1 MQPTE
6 ENPVRI
12 SVLIPARNE
21 QENIGDCLRSLLE
34 QGTSVE
40 LIVADDS
47 SEDDT
52 AAIVR
57 QIAAEKPAA
66 DHSPD
71 CANVTLVSVPPLP
84 AGWLGKNH
92 ALHTAVPHATGE
104 WICFTD
110 ADTRHAPDALPAL
123 ADWAETTSIDLVSLS
138 PEQITATWWEKAVIP
153 QVFGQLERLFPFQR
167 VNHSADPLAAANGQ
181 YILIRREVYDRLG
194 GHEAIRDE
202 VLDDVELA
210 RRAKQ
215 AGYRIWFGPGDGI
228 VRTRMYRQFRDMWQG
243 WTKNLFLIFR
253 RDRAAIRRAARGLA
267 LRSLLPLLA
276 ALVLFGAGILFT
288 AVRPLAWLGLLP
300 AAYLAGEHLRYARS
314 FPGIPDRMCVCMMV
328 PGAALLFLL
337 LLNSQRRY
345 SKKLGIKWKGR
356 QYPTGS

>member
-1 MQPTE
+1 MQSTKKYL
-6 ENPVRI
+6 VRI

-21 QENIGDCLRSLLE
+21 QENIGDCLRTLLE
-34 QGTSVE
+34 QGPDVE

-47 SEDDT
+47 SEDGT

-57 QIAAEKPAA
+57 QIAV
-66 DHSPD
+66 DHSTVY
-71 CANVTLVSVPPLP
+71 ANLTLVSVPPLP

-92 ALHTAVPHATGE
+92 ALHTAVSYATGE

-110 ADTRHAPDALPAL
+110 ADTRHASAALPVL
-123 ADWAETTSIDLVSLS
+123 TDWAETIHMDLVSLS
-138 PEQITATWWEKAVIP
+138 PEQITATLWEKAIVP
-153 QVFGQLERLFPFQR
+153 QVFVQLERLFPFQR

-181 YILIRREVYDRLG
+181 YILIRREVYDRIG

-202 VLDDVELA
+202 VLEDVELA
-210 RRAKQ
+210 QRAKQ

-228 VRTRMYRQFRDMWQG
+228 VRTRMYRHFRDMWQG
-243 WTKNLFLIFR
+243 WTKNLFLLFH

-267 LRSLLPLLA
+267 LRSLLPLVVT
-276 ALVLFGAGILFT
+276 LVLFGAGILFT
-288 AVRPLAWLGLLP
+288 TARPLAWLALLP
-300 AAYLAGEHLRYARS
+300 AVYLGSEHLRYARS
-314 FPGIPDRMCVCMMV
+314 ISGTRDRMRVCMMV

-345 SKKLGIKWKGR
+345 SKKIGIQWKGR